1 MSTTSIST
9 KQKWDGKFDENA
21 GYEYALVYMISELRL
36 IPIGKWTEVDRK
48 ECLEARIFGESGEL
62 HLFRE
67 DDEIMA
73 CEVRDHSD
81 GKGKEYAVIDRI
93 HSIRSNCS
101 REVSG
106 CSGIIIR
113 EYIDYDT
120 DGQAY
125 VALTRLAGLV

>member
-1 MSTTSIST
+1 MSATSIVT
-9 KQKWDGKFDENA
+9 KHKWDGKFDKNA

-36 IPIGKWTEVDRK
+36 IPIGKWTEVDIK

-67 DDEIMA
+67 DDEILA
-73 CEVRDHSD
+73 SEVRDHSD
-81 GKGKEYAVIDRI
+81 GEGKEYATIDRI
-93 HSIRSNCS
+93 HSIRSNCRS
-101 REVSG
+101 EISDRG
-106 CSGIIIR
+106 GIIIR

-120 DGQAY
+120 DGQAF